1 MTFNKRHQNSLI
13 SLLIFTCLIGLMSM
27 IKWDTNLAG
36 FGILILTEFIA
47 LIAGGI
53 SITLRLFKVKISRT
67 SLVFNYIGI
76 LNLILGLTFLIIGL
90 KNNKLLDSDVI
101 FVFNMLIGIY
111 IITDIFK
118 SQKLNIMIE
127 K

>member
-1 MTFNKRHQNSLI
+1 MTFDKRHQNSLI
-13 SLLIFTCLIGLMSM
+13 SLLIFTCLSGLMSM

>member
-1 MTFNKRHQNSLI
+1 
-13 SLLIFTCLIGLMSM
+13 M

>member
-1 MTFNKRHQNSLI
+1 MTFDKRHQNSLI
-13 SLLIFTCLIGLMSM
+13 SLLIFTCLSGLMSM

-47 LIAGGI
+47 LIAGGT

-118 SQKLNIMIE
+118 SQKLNIIIE